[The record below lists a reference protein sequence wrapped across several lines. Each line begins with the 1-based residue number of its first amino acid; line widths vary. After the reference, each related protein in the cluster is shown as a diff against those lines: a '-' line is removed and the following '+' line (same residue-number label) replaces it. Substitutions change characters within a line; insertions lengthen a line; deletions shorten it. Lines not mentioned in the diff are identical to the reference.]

1 MINKRESKLPD
12 SYINDESLNDFMWS
26 DRYFRW
32 EEMREKL
39 VETSRKKQTG
49 MDSYYH
55 FLAKAL
61 SEKGKEENLVYSPLN
76 IYFAL
81 SVLAELTAGETQ
93 EQILKALNVNDNKT
107 LRTRVKALWDANY
120 QNMPFIKSLLANSI
134 WLRNDITYHD
144 NVLKTLASNYHAS
157 SYIGE
162 MGSGEVNHALQ
173 EWTDQNTGG
182 LLTEYAKTMNLD
194 PDTVLALVSTLY
206 LKATWGNPFEEEETT
221 IEVFHG
227 LNGDTEVQMMHS
239 KEDNGIFVGKHFK
252 AICKYLENS
261 GAVYFFLPEKG
272 INAADLLCDP
282 EMLSVARRSEGQRYG
297 NVTVNL
303 SVPRFKATT
312 ESDLLK
318 TMGDLG
324 ITDVTDPNCAD
335 FSPLT
340 SAYMSIWLNSAKH
353 AATVEINEEGV
364 TGAAYT
370 ENALCGAIPPVDE
383 IDFVLDRPF
392 CFTVVSSDRS
402 ILFSGVVQT
411 IE

>member
-1 MINKRESKLPD
+1 MIEKKETKLPELKID
-12 SYINDESLNDFMWS
+12 DGTLEDFIGS
-26 DRYFRW
+26 DRYYEW
-32 EEMREKL
+32 EDKRRKQI
-39 VETSRKKQTG
+39 ETSRAKQTG

-55 FLAKAL
+55 SIAKAL
-61 SEKGKEENLVYSPLN
+61 SGECRDKNLVYSPLN
-76 IYFAL
+76 IYMAL
-81 SVLAELTAGETQ
+81 SVLTELTAGETK
-93 EQILKALNVNDNKT
+93 EQILKALSVNDIKT

-120 QNMPFIKSLLANSI
+120 QNMPFVKSSMANSI
-134 WLRNDITYHD
+134 WLRDDITYHD

-182 LLTEYAKTMNLD
+182 LLSEYAKTMNLD
-194 PDTVLALVSTLY
+194 PDIVLALVSTLY

-221 IEVFHG
+221 PEVFHG
-227 LNGDTEVQMMHS
+227 LKGDTEVQMMHS
-239 KEDNGIFVGKHFK
+239 TEDTGIFVGKHFK
-252 AICKYLENS
+252 AICKHLEHS
-261 GAVYFFLPEKG
+261 GAVYLFLPEEG
-272 INAADLLCDP
+272 VNATDLLCDP
-282 EMLSVARRSEGQRYG
+282 EVLAVSRRSEGQRYG
-297 NVTVNL
+297 NVMVNL
-303 SVPRFKATT
+303 SVPRFKTTT
-312 ESDLLK
+312 ECDLLK

-324 ITDVTDPNCAD
+324 ITDVTDSNCAD

-340 SAYMSIWLNSAKH
+340 SAYKSIWLNSAKH

-370 ENALCGAIPPVDE
+370 ENALCGAIPPEDE